1 MSAACPKCGFEN
13 IEDANFCSHCGTRM
27 AVQNAADVTAVYD
40 RGEAGEFDTTLETAQ
55 ESILAPGFVIRA
67 GGGREGEEMLLEG
80 DVVTI
85 GRNPDSDLFLDDIT
99 VSRHHSRVV
108 RDASGFA
115 IEDLNSL
122 NGTYVNRRRVE
133 RRHLR
138 NGDEV
143 QIGKFKLGFYEP
155 EGTK

>member
-1 MSAACPKCGFEN
+1 
-13 IEDANFCSHCGTRM
+13 
-27 AVQNAADVTAVYD
+27 
-40 RGEAGEFDTTLETAQ
+40 
-55 ESILAPGFVIRA
+55 
-67 GGGREGEEMLLEG
+67 MLLEG

-143 QIGKFKLGFYEP
+143 QIGKFRLVYFTGP
-155 EGTK
+155 TGGA

>member
-85 GRNPDSDLFLDDIT
+85 GRNPDSDCSWTISPSAVT
-99 VSRHHSRVV
+99 TRVV

-122 NGTYVNRRRVE
+122 NGGTYRQAAE
-133 RRHLR
+133 RAGICVTATRSR
-138 NGDEV
+138 SQV
-143 QIGKFKLGFYEP
+143 QAGFYEP